1 MINPIMKNIEEYG
14 SRLIKGL
21 APDQICGRYF
31 SAEFAISVRDGSAS
45 VYPITNNTAKS
56 MMIAKMSLNAT
67 LTIIP
72 TINPRI
78 KGIIMGNI
86 HANSGGMVTS

>member
-1 MINPIMKNIEEYG
+1 MKNIEEYG
-14 SRLIKGL
+14 SRLIKGP

-45 VYPITNNTAKS
+45 VYPKTNNTAKS
-56 MMIAKMSLNAT
+56 RTTAKTSLNAT

-72 TINPRI
+72 TINPRT
-78 KGIIMGNI
+78 KGTIMGNI
-86 HANSGGMVTS
+86 QANSGGIRLVIY

>member
-1 MINPIMKNIEEYG
+1 MKDKEEYG

-31 SAEFAISVRDGSAS
+31 SAEFAISVRDGNC
-45 VYPITNNTAKS
+45 VYPIATNTTKS
-56 MMIAKMSLNAT
+56 RTIAKMSFNAR

-78 KGIIMGNI
+78 KGTIIGNI
-86 HANSGGMVTS
+86 QANSGGIRLVISQV